1 MKRTFVIAEAGVNHN
16 GKISL
21 AKKLIDKAK
30 ISGADAIKF
39 QTFLPKELTT
49 KLVKTAKYQAKRSM
63 SQQKLLSKLSL
74 NYKEFIKLRD
84 YCKKKEII
92 FLSSAFDLISLNF
105 LLKLN
110 LKFYKIASGQIT
122 DLPFLVTL
130 AKKNKKILLSTGM
143 SKINEIEK
151 CINIL
156 IKFGTKKNNIF
167 LLHCNSAYPTP
178 AEDVNLKTISF
189 FKKKFKLETGL
200 SDHSSGILAPI
211 ISIAFGSKFIEKHFT
226 LNKKMIGPD
235 HKSSLNPKEFKAMV
249 EGIRYAEKILGKEK
263 KIVTKSE
270 RKNIKYVR
278 KSIVSKK
285 LIKKGDKFTI
295 SNITTKRPGIGISP
309 MNYFKLLGKVSK
321 RKFKKD
327 EFIKI

>member
-1 MKRTFVIAEAGVNHN
+1 MKKTFIIAEAGVNHN

-39 QTFLPKELTT
+39 QTFLPEELTT
-49 KLVKTAKYQAKRSM
+49 KMVKTAKYQAKSGIT
-63 SQQKLLSKLSL
+63 QQKLLSNLSL
-74 NYKEFIKLRD
+74 NFKEFVKLKN
-84 YCKKKEII
+84 YCKKKKII
-92 FLSSAFDLISLNF
+92 FLSSGFDLDSLKF
-105 LLKLN
+105 LIKLN

-130 AKKNKKILLSTGM
+130 AKENKKVLLSTGM
-143 SKINEIEK
+143 SKIDEIEK
-151 CINIL
+151 CIKIL
-156 IKFGTKKNNIF
+156 IKYGTKKSNIF

-178 AEDVNLKTISF
+178 AEDVNLKTIGL

-200 SDHSSGILAPI
+200 SDHSSGILSPI

-226 LNKKMIGPD
+226 LNKQMQGPD
-235 HKSSLNPKEFKAMV
+235 HKASLNPEEFKAMV

-263 KIVTKSE
+263 KIITKSE
-270 RKNIKYVR
+270 SKNINYVR

-285 LIKKGDKFTI
+285 LIKKGEKFTI

-309 MNYFKLLGKVSK
+309 MKYFKILGKFAK
-321 RKFKKD
+321 KNFKKD
-327 EFIKI
+327 ELIKI